1 MENSSL
7 LANARVGSLF
17 DTLQTQ
23 IPIESIFLQNDA
35 VSKVFYAIP
44 HFSLVTFTV
53 FYMIVPIVQY
63 HYIKVFLSFANSL
76 SKQLTHA
83 QADRPSH
90 ISGS

>member
-23 IPIESIFLQNDA
+23 IPIESIFRSGLQNDA

-44 HFSLVTFTV
+44 AVFSGYLQSVLYDIAYST
-53 FYMIVPIVQY
+53 ISL
-63 HYIKVFLSFANSL
+63 YI
-76 SKQLTHA
+76 
-83 QADRPSH
+83 
-90 ISGS
+90 